1 MQWDWQDGL
10 HDFNLLQMEVAFHCW
25 RIWLAPKLHYWDMFK
40 LPIMFWM
47 LSFNEVHMTKE
58 NTNILGLVWIEGK
71 WRGVKGN
78 RVELVENRLILG
90 QRSTQLPLIP
100 NGSLLFYNF
109 LVIMFYSTTFSCLV
123 EYSLLCIW
131 RSCVALGFVWKWAI
145 CWKSIPYLK
154 FGVLS

>member
-1 MQWDWQDGL
+1 M
-10 HDFNLLQMEVAFHCW
+10 
-25 RIWLAPKLHYWDMFK
+25 I
-40 LPIMFWM
+40 
-47 LSFNEVHMTKE
+47 SFNEVHMTKE
-58 NTNILGLVWIEGK
+58 NTNILGLVWIERK

-123 EYSLLCIW
+123 EYSLLCI
-131 RSCVALGFVWKWAI
+131 
-145 CWKSIPYLK
+145 
-154 FGVLS
+154 